1 MTITPEIK
9 KSDILNI
16 TNLSVKNA
24 VECKLSILEEEIP
37 SIVYTSARGSL
48 DSVECLNGE
57 IRYSGK
63 AVFYA
68 MLYSGGLKKCEAG
81 VEFSYKQDSKEVS
94 EGDCFCGDI
103 AVENIKVSVNNGIP
117 TVSAMIVLSGA
128 VYKKRTIEYLKDAP
142 ELNLKKCQAESVIL
156 TACESKNFDLEDE
169 FNIDFPVNDVVWH
182 DEIVCVKS
190 VTSGIGSV
198 SIEGEAEVKA
208 LVLIDDGKTEYV
220 QRVIP
225 FNFEKELK
233 SVMPD
238 SICTAKVSVVDS
250 NLKVIVD
257 STKGKS
263 LVQVSIKVCART
275 CVHENEPI
283 SYIADAYSEDYFV
296 SVEKTPIS
304 VRKSL
309 GESVA
314 QKKVELKGAIKF
326 EKNTLLVCPLFAKIE
341 ESVVEC
347 VNGKK
352 TVKGFIRF
360 GVLVNSDGAYSVE
373 TALVPF
379 DIEVDGDCDE
389 IAVLRSEVANFSV
402 SIDGTTL
409 NAEFNLCVAVEKSES
424 KIYGFAVSVDSGRE
438 RKKSTSAISV
448 YIPNAGDTLWDIAKN
463 LGMKE
468 EEILKTNSNLQFP
481 LSGEERIVIYRE
493 IN

>member
-48 DSVECLNGE
+48 NSVECLNGE

-63 AVFYA
+63 AVFYL

-81 VEFSYKQDSKEVS
+81 VEFSYKQDLKEIS

-103 AVENIKVSVNNGIP
+103 AVENVKVTVNNGIP
-117 TVSAMIVLSGA
+117 TISAMIVLSGTA
-128 VYKKRTIEYLKDAP
+128 YKKSAVEYLKDVP
-142 ELNLKKCQAESVIL
+142 ELNVKKCQAESITL
-156 TACESKNFDLEDE
+156 TACESKDFDLEDE
-169 FNIDFPVNDVVWH
+169 FSLDFSVNDVVWH
-182 DEIVCVKS
+182 DETVCAKS

-208 LVLIDDGKTEYV
+208 LVLLDDGKTEYI

-238 SICTAKVSVVDS
+238 SICTAKVSVTDS

-257 STKGKS
+257 SNKGKS
-263 LVQVSIKVCART
+263 SVQVSIKVCART
-275 CVHENEPI
+275 CAYENEPI
-283 SYIADAYSEDYFV
+283 TYIADAYSEDCFIT
-296 SVEKTPIS
+296 VEKTP
-304 VRKSL
+304 VTLRKSL
-309 GESVA
+309 GESVI
-314 QKKVELKGAIKF
+314 QKKIESKGAIKF

-341 ESVVEC
+341 ESEVEQTSDK
-347 VNGKK
+347 VI
-352 TVKGFIRF
+352 VKGLVRF
-360 GVLVNSDGAYSVE
+360 GVLVNTDGAYSVE
-373 TALVPF
+373 TALLPF
-379 DIEVDGDCDE
+379 DITVDDRCA
-389 IAVLRSEVANFSV
+389 ISILRSEVACFKA
-402 SIDGTTL
+402 SIDGDGL
-409 NAEFNLCVAVEKSES
+409 NVEFTVSIAVEKSQS
-424 KIYGFAVSVDSGRE
+424 KTFGFGVAVSCGRE

-468 EEILKTNSNLQFP
+468 EDVLKTNSNLQFP
-481 LSGEERIVIYRE
+481 LTGEERVVIYRE